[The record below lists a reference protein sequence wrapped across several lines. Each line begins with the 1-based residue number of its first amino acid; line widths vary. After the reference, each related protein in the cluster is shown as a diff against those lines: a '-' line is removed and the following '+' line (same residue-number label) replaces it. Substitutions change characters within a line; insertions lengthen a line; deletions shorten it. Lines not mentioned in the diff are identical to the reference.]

1 MAGKEIP
8 PAVIESN
15 RAWIKAVTNS
25 PANTADAKIRA
36 ADQQRYAGCPVA
48 PQKAARYNSQQ
59 GATYE

>member
-8 PAVIESN
+8 LAAIERN

-25 PANTADAKIRA
+25 LANTADAKSRA
-36 ADQQRYAGCPVA
+36 ADQQRYEGCPVA
-48 PQKAARYNSQQ
+48 PKKAARFNSQQ